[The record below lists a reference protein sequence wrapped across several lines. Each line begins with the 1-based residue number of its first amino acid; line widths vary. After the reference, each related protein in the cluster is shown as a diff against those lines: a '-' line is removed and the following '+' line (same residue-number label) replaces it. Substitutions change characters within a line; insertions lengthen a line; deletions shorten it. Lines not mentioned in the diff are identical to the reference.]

1 MNFLK
6 KIFEVM
12 AIIGFFLVVGGAGRS
27 DLADE
32 LHQYISMKDFLPQMI
47 IGLLMMVPFGIVERN
62 EEYDN

>member
-12 AIIGFFLVVGGAGRS
+12 AIIGFFLMVGGVGRS